1 MTSRDTA
8 KSIAHVAS
16 DKKAE
21 GIVVLDMRKI
31 VNYCDYCVLCSGNT
45 DRHVYAIAD
54 HMDERLKG
62 LGIKAGLKRGTGK
75 SDWIV
80 FDTGDVVTHVLHKR
94 LREFYAL
101 EYLWREAK
109 VIDWEKNE
117 RNP

>member
-1 MTSRDTA
+1 
-8 KSIAHVAS
+8 
-16 DKKAE
+16 
-21 GIVVLDMRKI
+21 MRKI

-54 HMDERLKG
+54 YMDERLKG

-80 FDTGDVVTHVLHKR
+80 FDTGDVVTHILQKR

-109 VIDWEKNE
+109 VIDWEENE
-117 RNP
+117 RKP